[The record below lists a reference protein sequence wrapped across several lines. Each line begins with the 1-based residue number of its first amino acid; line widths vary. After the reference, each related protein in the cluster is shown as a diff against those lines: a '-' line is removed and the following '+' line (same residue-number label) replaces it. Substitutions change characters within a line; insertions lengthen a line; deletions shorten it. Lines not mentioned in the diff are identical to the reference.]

1 MHTTPRTCLHWQ
13 IYQREFKLR
22 WCYPSLAASSKD
34 CREEQTQGWIWQG
47 YFRVQRWD
55 CCLEMPRHLRGAQPS
70 SQTTSGWRPPP
81 CQAREAEERG
91 KRPAKGTS
99 LGASSPGAWCTCPCR
114 GPAAP
119 ALGRWTHCP
128 MARSALR
135 VHGPPPPVLFFAC
148 LTLLFSQPCTSVS
161 LHSDTSSFPPL
172 PFSTPYTT
180 FFLPFT
186 CYSAVQSTWEKVL
199 KGN

>member
-34 CREEQTQGWIWQG
+34 CREEQTEGWIWQG

-135 VHGPPPPVLFFAC
+135 VHGPPPPRSLLRLPNPSVLTALYIRVTPQRHLFFSSPA
-148 LTLLFSQPCTSVS
+148 LFYPVHHFFPSIYLLLCRAVH
-161 LHSDTSSFPPL
+161 LRE
-172 PFSTPYTT
+172 
-180 FFLPFT
+180 
-186 CYSAVQSTWEKVL
+186 SA
-199 KGN
+199 